1 MLITSLSL
9 TAELISS
16 NVESSAFVYGAM
28 SFTDKVSNGLAV
40 MVIQL
45 QHFIPADSKS
55 LVTGN
60 WYFRDVL
67 FFAVGGSLVLGLFF
81 LTLLAPLKVGKRWRE
96 RGSEN
101 VWTHEVVSYL
111 QSRSSS
117 DSVKETESLL
127 RIGSGYN
134 SSYS

>member
-1 MLITSLSL
+1 MLITTLSL

-45 QHFIPADSKS
+45 QHFIPADPKS

-81 LTLLAPLKVGKRWRE
+81 LTLLTEGGQEVERKRIRE
-96 RGSEN
+96 CMDTGGCFLPPISILIRFCPG
-101 VWTHEVVSYL
+101 
-111 QSRSSS
+111 
-117 DSVKETESLL
+117 D
-127 RIGSGYN
+127 
-134 SSYS
+134 